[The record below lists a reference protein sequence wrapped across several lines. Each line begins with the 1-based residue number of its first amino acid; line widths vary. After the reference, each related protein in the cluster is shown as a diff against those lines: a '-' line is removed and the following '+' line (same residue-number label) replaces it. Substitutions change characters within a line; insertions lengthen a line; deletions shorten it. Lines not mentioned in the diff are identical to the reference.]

1 MPVSES
7 STISAVGEGI
17 NAQTRIVTVHS
28 TIRMTVRRL
37 RSGKTVV
44 SGLVKPRL
52 PGRVLLLRTNAA
64 TPSATTTAGHGHF
77 RFTARRF
84 QRGRYEAV
92 FIPYGNRA
100 ERSTSA
106 SGVIR

>member
-1 MPVSES
+1 
-7 STISAVGEGI
+7 
-17 NAQTRIVTVHS
+17 
-28 TIRMTVRRL
+28 
-37 RSGKTVV
+37 V
-44 SGLVKPRL
+44 SGLVSPRL

-64 TPSATTTAGHGHF
+64 TPSATTRAGHGHF

-84 QRGRYEAV
+84 LRGRYEAV
-92 FIPYGNRA
+92 FIPYGDRA